1 MSHISTYLQGE
12 SAMEMDFKHPSLNNI
27 KAKLLARGFNV
38 HPPKILSEI
47 DKESE
52 RQFYDVMKECLHG
65 MSIPNLV
72 LVRDELYA
80 WLQADNEEFEA
91 ERARIKAS
99 SPIGE
104 ANIGEAVAPPPP
116 RSEASSLE
124 DIFSSIPPKTK
135 RTK

>member
-1 MSHISTYLQGE
+1 
-12 SAMEMDFKHPSLNNI
+12 MEMEFKHPSLVNI
-27 KAKLLARGFNV
+27 KNRVLAKGFNLHV
-38 HPPKILSEI
+38 PKILSEI

-52 RQFYDVMKECLHG
+52 RQFYEVMKECLHG

-91 ERARIKAS
+91 QRAQAKVS
-99 SPIGE
+99 SPIPSPFPIGE
-104 ANIGEAVAPPPP
+104 ANIGEAVAPQSPPP

-124 DIFSSIPPKTK
+124 DIFSSIPPKAK